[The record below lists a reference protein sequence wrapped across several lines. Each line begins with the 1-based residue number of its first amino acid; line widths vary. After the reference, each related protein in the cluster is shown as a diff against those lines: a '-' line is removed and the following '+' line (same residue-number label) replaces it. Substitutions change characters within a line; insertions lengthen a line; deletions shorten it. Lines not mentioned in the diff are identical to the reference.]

1 MGQIS
6 SDRRLDF
13 RSPRAYDWVV
23 RIECPIC
30 RRVIEDAADD
40 FAPRPFCSLRC
51 KRIDLMNWLEER
63 YKISRPLLPED
74 LEDDELILR

>member
-1 MGQIS
+1 ME
-6 SDRRLDF
+6 DTPEDF
-13 RSPRAYDWVV
+13 
-23 RIECPIC
+23 E
-30 RRVIEDAADD
+30 
-40 FAPRPFCSLRC
+40 PRPFCSLRC